1 MVVLE
6 VDPTRPGA
14 EDEALDA
21 AVRALAAGQLVVFP
35 TETVYAIAA
44 RPEDH
49 GATRRLFNA
58 KLRPPGLNLPVLAP
72 SIEGAWEVAA
82 TDPRAE
88 ALAATFW
95 PGPLTLVLPRTT
107 RSRPWYLGER
117 EATAGVRVPDH
128 ALTRALL
135 ERAGVP
141 LAATSANLSGHVP
154 LSDRDSLVST
164 FGGSV
169 AVYLVVRPDSPPP
182 AAAPS
187 TVVDLTGDALRIL
200 RAGPIGRDA
209 LESAAAMRPPG
220 AGPG

>member
-6 VDPTRPGA
+6 VDPPRPGA

-135 ERAGVP
+135 EAQTPDRACATIRARSGFIGQRMS
-141 LAATSANLSGHVP
+141 LAVCGRSQSSAI
-154 LSDRDSLVST
+154 
-164 FGGSV
+164 
-169 AVYLVVRPDSPPP
+169 
-182 AAAPS
+182 APS
-187 TVVDLTGDALRIL
+187 YW
-200 RAGPIGRDA
+200 IGRVG
-209 LESAAAMRPPG
+209 S
-220 AGPG
+220 